1 MRTKVTFILFIFFSI
16 HILAQDI
23 EVKSMKI
30 VSTSSANAGARKD
43 NNGAPSGLV
52 RVQLKEVGAQFS
64 GNILGDVEYKNGEY
78 WVYMAMGSKRLD
90 IKHPNYL
97 PVTVIFADYGVKK
110 LASGAE
116 YQMTTKANKEK
127 AKAAPS
133 KKGMAAIQ
141 VTPSNAT
148 LSIDG
153 TPVNPESGGLYTLSL
168 PYGTHYYSVQ
178 YGNFAINNQMV
189 KIDKTPKTIK
199 VDLTEYFAK
208 LSIDCQEKDASI
220 YINDEL
226 KGVGSCEEM
235 VIPDKYVIRV
245 EKDGYH
251 PLSQTVTLE
260 DNEEFRHRFPK
271 MDAIAGTLKVNYDPL
286 DAEVV
291 LDGKKIGVT
300 PLSLNNVPVGQH
312 KLEIRKNNCVSETRN
327 IIISEEKELEIK
339 GALKMPLWDKL
350 LNEARKGDGCA
361 MNMIGHIYS
370 SSAITGIGT
379 ETFAPCKKCYKKLVQ
394 NTIITDSDDDVYLHG
409 SSNQLA
415 DPSKEWQNTLR
426 RYCEGNPDGIDLLDY
441 CTPKA
446 IKWFEKSVDAKFS
459 HSEEVGKSYA
469 MLWLMACYA
478 ARKNYEKAF
487 YWANKC
493 YHETTNH
500 SKGISFFLAWF
511 YYYGRGV
518 SKDVNKAMDLLH
530 ASQGCFS
537 QYFSSDENIPNKDL
551 GRLVNFQWVDGDG
564 LAIVEVCIEESIE
577 GYDPFCDEYY

>member
-52 RVQLKEVGAQFS
+52 RVQLKEPDAQFS
-64 GNILGDVEYKNGEY
+64 GNVLGNVEYKNGEY
-78 WVYMAMGSKRLD
+78 WVYMATGSKRLD

-110 LASGAE
+110 LASGTE

-127 AKAAPS
+127 AKAEPN

-141 VTPSNAT
+141 ITPSNAT

-153 TPVNPESGGLYTLSL
+153 KPASPESGGLYTLSL

-260 DNEEFRHRFPK
+260 DNEEYRHRFPK
-271 MDAIAGTLKVNYDPL
+271 MDAIVGTLKVEFDPIG
-286 DAEVV
+286 ATVY
-291 LDGKKIGVT
+291 LDGKEIGVT
-300 PLSLNNVPVGQH
+300 PLQTSVVPGRH
-312 KLEIRKNNCVSETRN
+312 KLEIKKEDGVSERRD
-327 IIISEEKELEIK
+327 IIIIEDKETVIKGMLEMEYDEYLQSEIK
-339 GALKMPLWDKL
+339 
-350 LNEARKGDGCA
+350 KGNGCA
-361 MNMIGHIYS
+361 MITLGYLYLTYYLRQVDYYIGEGPCYNHCVVYDEKLFKDRMPSRFMDALPRVPPASGTREAEPRVRLALPCFKQALNATYSNKAHEKIAKIYAMLGIS
-370 SSAITGIGT
+370 FCYAYLHQYDESFRWAKKAQTEYTGKSPRPSLLLGYHYLFGWGT
-379 ETFAPCKKCYKKLVQ
+379 PKDIEKAQDLLKDRDWEHSGYKFQDLENLKSYEFDDLLYYYV
-394 NTIITDSDDDVYLHG
+394 ILDDVYPEVAG
-409 SSNQLA
+409 GYVES
-415 DPSKEWQNTLR
+415 D
-426 RYCEGNPDGIDLLDY
+426 
-441 CTPKA
+441 
-446 IKWFEKSVDAKFS
+446 FEF
-459 HSEEVGKSYA
+459 EEV
-469 MLWLMACYA
+469 
-478 ARKNYEKAF
+478 
-487 YWANKC
+487 
-493 YHETTNH
+493 
-500 SKGISFFLAWF
+500 
-511 YYYGRGV
+511 
-518 SKDVNKAMDLLH
+518 
-530 ASQGCFS
+530 Q
-537 QYFSSDENIPNKDL
+537 
-551 GRLVNFQWVDGDG
+551 
-564 LAIVEVCIEESIE
+564 
-577 GYDPFCDEYY
+577 